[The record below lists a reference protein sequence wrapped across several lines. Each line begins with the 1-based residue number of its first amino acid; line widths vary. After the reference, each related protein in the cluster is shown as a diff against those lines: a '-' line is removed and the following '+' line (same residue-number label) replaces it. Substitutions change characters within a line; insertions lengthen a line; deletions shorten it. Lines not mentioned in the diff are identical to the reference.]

1 MEEFSMPQSILQIV
15 SEKGFDGLREIM
27 QMLFNE
33 AMKMERENYLHASP
47 YQRTDLRTDHANG
60 FKPRTIQYASR
71 RDSTVHPA
79 NAKWRFLSI
88 LP

>member
-15 SEKGFDGLREIM
+15 SEKGFDGLREIL

-47 YQRTDLRTDHANG
+47 YQRTDLRTDHASG
-60 FKPRTIQYASR
+60 FKPCTINTLKA
-71 RDSTVHPA
+71 
-79 NAKWRFLSI
+79 RFNCPYRKLEMAVATI
-88 LP
+88 LLV